1 MTKII
6 IKILKKAFLHLL
18 FWVVVWFFFSSFFS
32 VGSTNENF
40 IFWFST
46 LLSIIS
52 IVSSYVFVYHLIP
65 NFLIVKKQ
73 KLFLLYTF
81 YASVFVVCAVLMT
94 VVFGFVFFYNL
105 EYQKMP
111 GLTKNS
117 GVILVCV
124 LLIIV
129 LASAFK
135 ILKHNFKSLE
145 EKKTLENK
153 FLQTKL
159 QLKEQELQFLK
170 MQIHPH
176 FLFNTLNTLYG
187 FALRKSDQA
196 PEMILKLSTLL
207 DYILY
212 QVDKPLV
219 HLQDEITHIEDY
231 ISLEKSRFQE
241 GLEITFNKNIDI
253 DVFEISPMLLLP
265 FVENAFKHGT
275 QINGVVEV
283 AINLKVDE
291 NELNFTIENSSIKK
305 ETSKNGIGLENI
317 QKRLEML
324 YNKHYFLEILQEDKM
339 FKVNLK
345 ITRKNDE

>member
-1 MTKII
+1 MDKTKL
-6 IKILKKAFLHLL
+6 KILKKVTLHLI
-18 FWVVVWFFFSSFFS
+18 FWVAVWLFFTAFFS

-46 LLSIIS
+46 ILSTIA

-65 NFLIVKKQ
+65 DFLLAKKH
-73 KLFLLYTF
+73 KLFALYTF
-81 YASVFVVCAVLMT
+81 YAGVFIVCAVLMT

-105 EYQKMP
+105 EFQQMP
-111 GLTKNS
+111 ALTKNS

-135 ILKHNFKSLE
+135 ILKHNYKSLE

-153 FLQTKL
+153 FLQTQL
-159 QLKEQELQFLK
+159 QLKEQELKFLK

-187 FALRKSDQA
+187 FALKKSEKA
-196 PEMILKLSTLL
+196 PEMILKLSSLL

-219 HLQDEITHIEDY
+219 FLQDEINHIEDY
-231 ISLEKSRFQE
+231 VSLEKMRFHDSLKVNLIKDGFDKTLQ
-241 GLEITFNKNIDI
+241 IP
-253 DVFEISPMLLLP
+253 PMLLLP
-265 FVENAFKHGT
+265 FVENAFKHGIFVDGVL
-275 QINGVVEV
+275 QIYIQIRIEDNCLFFE
-283 AINLKVDE
+283 
-291 NELNFTIENSSIKK
+291 IENQSTKK
-305 ETSKNGIGLENI
+305 EETNIGIGLQNI
-317 QKRLEML
+317 NKRLEML
-324 YNKHYFLEILQEDKM
+324 YPEKHQLEIFEE
-339 FKVNLK
+339 
-345 ITRKNDE
+345 NDTFRVYLIIEF